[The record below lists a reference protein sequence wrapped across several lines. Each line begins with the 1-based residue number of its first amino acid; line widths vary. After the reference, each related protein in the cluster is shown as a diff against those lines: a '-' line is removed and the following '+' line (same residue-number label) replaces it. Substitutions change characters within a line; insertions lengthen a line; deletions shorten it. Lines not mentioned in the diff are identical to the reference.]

1 MGGDLMTNKQQNEK
15 QNSQNNMNTEYAEEL
30 SLNQKAMEKLVET
43 KAGGM
48 ITRKLV
54 EMGERQLL
62 EEEKGK
68 R

>member
-1 MGGDLMTNKQQNEK
+1 MTNKQQNEK
-15 QNSQNNMNTEYAEEL
+15 QNPQNNMNTEHAEEL

-62 EEEKGK
+62 EEEKEK

>member
-1 MGGDLMTNKQQNEK
+1 MGGDLMANKQQNEK